1 MKNIDINESE
11 YKAIITDSEETTNI
25 EKEEKDDYVYP
36 NESFENG
43 KVIVLDGAKLPKKW

>member
-1 MKNIDINESE
+1 MENNDIKETKVNTVKIDGG
-11 YKAIITDSEETTNI
+11 KKTNTEI
-25 EKEEKDDYVYP
+25 VDEDDYVYP